1 MKFLN
6 YNICLSSR
14 TTLMVIL
21 GALISIT
28 AVAAVLKVDKKE
40 TIIEISPVDAWTPT
54 KEDIAYQDSMFKIVE
69 QTQQDV
75 DTIREA
81 IDVIMYK
88 LERIDYE
95 NGTWD
100 SIRYVKGGKIDQSR
114 SE

>member
-40 TIIEISPVDAWTPT
+40 SLIEISPVDAWTPT
-54 KEDIAYQDSMFKIVE
+54 KEDIAYQDSMFRIVE

-95 NGTWD
+95 NGT
-100 SIRYVKGGKIDQSR
+100 R

>member
-1 MKFLN
+1 
-6 YNICLSSR
+6 
-14 TTLMVIL
+14 MVIL

-28 AVAAVLKVDKKE
+28 AVAAVLKADKKE
-40 TIIEISPVDAWTPT
+40 SIIEISPVDAWTPT

-100 SIRYVKGGKIDQSR
+100 SIRYVKGGKIDHSR